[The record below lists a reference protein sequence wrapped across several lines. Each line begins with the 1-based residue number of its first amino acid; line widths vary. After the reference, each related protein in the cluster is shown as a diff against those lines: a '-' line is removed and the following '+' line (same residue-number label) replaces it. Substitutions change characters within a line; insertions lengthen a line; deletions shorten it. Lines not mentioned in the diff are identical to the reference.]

1 MVMDA
6 KSNEPQNK
14 WQEFQPKFFMC
25 NALYN
30 FRPFFEKIVYN
41 VTRAYL
47 RETATVIEYVHIFG
61 EVFDDY
67 GTRLTVKEELEIFD
81 KVERELKL
89 RFPAMKIK
97 LIASGLKI
105 LGRDHVQ
112 KQLDAI
118 TEADD
123 DERICAYDLV
133 CEEETNP
140 PLDEY
145 LDLLL
150 AAKKKRPSL

>member
-1 MVMDA
+1 
-6 KSNEPQNK
+6 
-14 WQEFQPKFFMC
+14 MC

-30 FRPFFEKIVYN
+30 FKPFFEKIVYN

-47 RETATVIEYVHIFG
+47 RETCTIVEYVHIFG

-67 GTRLTVKEELEIFD
+67 GQMISIKEEMEIFK
-81 KVERELKL
+81 KVEDELKK
-89 RFPAMKIK
+89 RFHMMQIK
-97 LIASGLKI
+97 LVVSGLKI
-105 LGRDHVQ
+105 LGREHIQ

-123 DERICAYDLV
+123 DNRIVAFDMV

-150 AAKKKRPSL
+150 AAKKKRPQL